1 MSDDTMFTSDKT
13 MPMLNFVG
21 FCDRY
26 GTFEGQAWTLRADDV
41 NRDNAV
47 DASARLC
54 TGILLSAFPE
64 YQCDK
69 MADDLARLDKW
80 IESQFGPFNSQTM
93 HDAMDAVIYG

>member
-13 MPMLNFVG
+13 MHMLSLVG

-26 GTFEGQAWTLRADDV
+26 GTYEGQVWTLRADDV

-69 MADDLARLDKW
+69 MADDLVRLDKW
-80 IESQFGPFNSQTM
+80 VASQFGPFDGPTM
-93 HDAMDAVIYG
+93 SSAMDAVIYG

>member
-1 MSDDTMFTSDKT
+1 MPDDPMFTSNRT
-13 MPMLNFVG
+13 MSMLDLVG

-26 GTFEGQAWTLRADDV
+26 GTYEGRVWTLRADDV

-80 IESQFGPFNSQTM
+80 VESQFGPFESQAM
-93 HDAMDAVIYG
+93 FAAMDVVMYG